1 MKVIVKIEEYLP
13 DTQQIVIKICRLHSH
28 KTIDDHRTFAIEI
41 YDLDMTDNES
51 FIDSLVFKVKHLLQE
66 QEENEPILDE
76 NTPIEIG
83 GELDIENLLGKNIEG
98 KIWYRGTRLLK
109 MRRVELWDIFL
120 KSVKNLLYVVV

>member
-66 QEENEPILDE
+66 QEENEPILDD
-76 NTPIEIG
+76 NIPIEISG
-83 GELDIENLLGKNIEG
+83 KLDIQNLVGKVLKG
-98 KIWYRGTRLLK
+98 KVNHRGSRLLK
-109 MRRVELWDIFL
+109 MRRIEL
-120 KSVKNLLYVVV
+120 

>member
-13 DTQQIVIKICRLHSH
+13 DTQQTVIKICRLHSH

-109 MRRVELWDIFL
+109 MRRVEL
-120 KSVKNLLYVVV
+120 